1 MDRFFHS
8 VTLDKDKC
16 VGCTNCIK
24 RCPTQAIR
32 VRGGKAQIISERC
45 IDCGECIRVCPHHAK
60 KANHDSLSM
69 LESYR
74 YTVAL
79 PAPALYGQ
87 FNHLD
92 DIDIVLNGLRALGFD
107 EVFEVSRAAEIVSD
121 ATRQLLG
128 DGKLKKPVIS
138 SACPAVVRLIR
149 VRFPDL
155 CDHVLQLKSP
165 MEVAALMARRE
176 AAERSGLPPEE
187 IGIFFISPCA
197 AKVTDVRVP
206 IGIERSNVDGVLA
219 ISDVY
224 PALVGKMNKLE
235 RVEPLAKS
243 GIIGVSWSSIGGEA
257 AGLLNENHLAADG
270 IENVI
275 KVLEELEDEKLQEL
289 DFIELNACA
298 GGCVGGIFA
307 AENGYV
313 ARARIQ
319 RLRKYLPV
327 SCNRLQDA
335 ESGRE
340 LEWTELLEFAPV
352 MKLAENVEE
361 AMRLMQEIDRI
372 SERLPQ
378 LDCGSC
384 GAPTCRALAEDIVRG
399 NAQENDCIFRMRQQI
414 QNIASQLSRLEGYVP
429 GRETAP
435 GSENQDGSTE
445 RKAQAHDG

>member
-1 MDRFFHS
+1 MKYMDRYFHS
-8 VTLDKDKC
+8 VTLEKDLC

-60 KANHDSLSM
+60 KARHDSLSM
-69 LESYR
+69 LENYE
-74 YTVAL
+74 YTIAL

-92 DIDIVLNGLRALGFD
+92 DIDFVLNGLIDLGFD
-107 EVFEVSRAAEIVSD
+107 DIFEVSRGAEIVSD
-121 ATRQLLG
+121 ATRQLMN

-155 CDHVLQLKSP
+155 CDQVLPLKSP
-165 MEVAALMARRE
+165 MEVSAMLAREE
-176 AAERSGLPPEE
+176 AMKKTGLSADK

-206 IGIERSNVDGVLA
+206 IGIEHSRVDGVLA
-219 ISDVY
+219 ISDIY
-224 PALVGKMNKLE
+224 PQLVGKMNK
-235 RVEPLAKS
+235 VEKVKPLS
-243 GIIGVSWSSIGGEA
+243 NCGIIGVSWSCIGGEA
-257 AGLLNENHLAADG
+257 AGLLNENHLSADG

-275 KVLEELEDEKLQEL
+275 QVLEELEDEKLQDL

-313 ARARIQ
+313 AKARIQ

-327 SCNRLQDA
+327 SCNRMEDIGRAASLQWTQP
-335 ESGRE
+335 
-340 LEWTELLEFAPV
+340 LEYTPV
-352 MKLAENVEE
+352 MKLAVNVED
-361 AMRLMQEIDRI
+361 AMRLMQEIDCI
-372 SERLPQ
+372 NARLPQ

-384 GAPTCRALAEDIVRG
+384 GAPACRALAEDIVRG
-399 NAQENDCIFRMRQQI
+399 LANENDCIFLMRQKIQEIAAELSQI
-414 QNIASQLSRLEGYVP
+414 EKSSV
-429 GRETAP
+429 
-435 GSENQDGSTE
+435 SSKDM
-445 RKAQAHDG
+445 

>member
-8 VTLDKDKC
+8 VTLDKEKC

-60 KANHDSLSM
+60 KAGHDPFEM
-69 LESYR
+69 LKDFT

-79 PAPALYGQ
+79 PAPTLYGQ

-92 DIDIVLNGLRALGFD
+92 DIDIVLTGLKAIGFD
-107 EVFEVSRAAEIVSD
+107 DVFEVSRGAEIHSD
-121 ATRQLLG
+121 LTRQLLG
-128 DGKLKKPVIS
+128 DGKLTKPAIS

-155 CDHVLQLKSP
+155 CDHVLPLKAP
-165 MEVAALMARRE
+165 MEIAALLAREE
-176 AAERSGLPPEE
+176 AIKKTGLPSEQ
-187 IGIFFISPCA
+187 IGIFFLSPCA

-206 IGIERSNVDGVLA
+206 IGIPHSNVDGVLS
-219 ISDVY
+219 ISDLY
-224 PALVGKMNKLE
+224 PRLVSAMNHLDK
-235 RVEPLAKS
+235 VEPLARS

-275 KVLEELEDEKLQEL
+275 QVLEELEDEKLQEL

-327 SCNRLQDA
+327 SCNRTEDA
-335 ESGRE
+335 GCAER
-340 LEWTELLEFAPV
+340 LEWTDRLEFAPV
-352 MKLAENVEE
+352 MKLAENVED
-361 AMRLMQEIDRI
+361 AMRLMERIDAI

-384 GAPTCRALAEDIVRG
+384 GAPTCRALAEDAVQG
-399 NAQENDCIFRMRQQI
+399 LAKETDCIFLMRRQI
-414 QNIASQLSRLEGYVP
+414 QDIAVQLSRLEGYVP
-429 GRETAP
+429 P
-435 GSENQDGSTE
+435 SED
-445 RKAQAHDG
+445 

>member
-8 VTLDKDKC
+8 VTLDRSKC

-32 VRGGKAQIISERC
+32 VRSGKAQIISERC

-60 KANHDSLSM
+60 KARYDSRARLQ
-69 LESYR
+69 EFE

-87 FNHLD
+87 FHHLD
-92 DIDIVLNGLRALGFD
+92 DIDVVLSGLKAMGFD
-107 EVFEVSRAAEIVSD
+107 EVFEVSRGAEIVSD
-121 ATRQLLG
+121 ATRQLLN

-138 SACPAVVRLIR
+138 SACPAIVRLIR

-155 CDHVLQLKSP
+155 CDHVLPLKSP
-165 MEVAALMARRE
+165 MEVSAMLAREEAMAKT
-176 AAERSGLPPEE
+176 GLPSEK
-187 IGIFFISPCA
+187 IGIFFLSPCA
-197 AKVTDVRVP
+197 AKVTDARVP
-206 IGIERSNVDGVLA
+206 IGIEHSNVDGVLA
-219 ISDVY
+219 ISDIY
-224 PALVGKMNKLE
+224 PKLVSKMNKLE
-235 RVEPLAKS
+235 QTEPLSKS
-243 GIIGVSWSSIGGEA
+243 GIIGVSWSFIGGEA

-270 IENVI
+270 IDNVI

-307 AENGYV
+307 AENGYA

-327 SCNRLQDA
+327 SCNRLQDVGS
-335 ESGRE
+335 ERQ
-340 LEWTELLEFAPV
+340 LEWSSPLEFAPV
-352 MKLAENVEE
+352 MKLADNVED
-361 AMRLMQEIDRI
+361 AMRLMCNIDAI
-372 SERLPQ
+372 CERLPQ

-399 NAQENDCIFRMRQQI
+399 LAQENDCIFLMRRQI
-414 QNIASQLSRLEGYVP
+414 RDIAGRLSQI
-429 GRETAP
+429 
-435 GSENQDGSTE
+435 E
-445 RKAQAHDG
+445 RSLPEEKQGEEPYDN

>member
-32 VRGGKAQIISERC
+32 VRGGKATIISERC
-45 IDCGECIRVCPHHAK
+45 IDCGECVRVCPHHAK
-60 KANHDSLSM
+60 KARHDPRSL
-69 LESYR
+69 LDNFTYK
-74 YTVAL
+74 VAL
-79 PAPALYGQ
+79 PAPTLYGQ

-92 DIDIVLNGLRALGFD
+92 DIDIVLSGLKAIGFD
-107 EVFEVSRAAEIVSD
+107 DVFEVSRGAEIVSD
-121 ATRQLLG
+121 LTRQLLS
-128 DGKLKKPVIS
+128 DGKLKKPAIS

-155 CDHVLQLKSP
+155 CDHVLPVKSP
-165 MEVAALMARRE
+165 MEVAAMLAREE
-176 AAERSGLPPEE
+176 AVRKTGLPPEK
-187 IGIFFISPCA
+187 IGIFFLSPCA

-206 IGIERSNVDGVLA
+206 IGMEKSNVDGVLA
-219 ISDVY
+219 ISDIY
-224 PALVGKMNKLE
+224 PQLLSAMNHLGH
-235 RVEPLAKS
+235 VEPLAKS

-313 ARARIQ
+313 AKARIQ

-327 SCNRLQDA
+327 SCNRLEDA
-335 ESGRE
+335 GAAAR
-340 LEWTELLEFAPV
+340 LEWTSPLEFAPV
-352 MKLAENVEE
+352 MKLAENVED
-361 AMRLMQEIDRI
+361 AMRMMEEIDAI
-372 SERLPQ
+372 CERLPQ

-384 GAPTCRALAEDIVRG
+384 GAPTCRALAEDAVQGLAR
-399 NAQENDCIFRMRQQI
+399 ETDCIFLMRRQI
-414 QNIASQLSRLEGYVP
+414 QDIATQLTRLEGYVP
-429 GRETAP
+429 PAE
-435 GSENQDGSTE
+435 GSQDEKESGDT
-445 RKAQAHDG
+445 HDDAGDT

>member
-8 VTLDKDKC
+8 VTLDKEKC

-60 KANHDSLSM
+60 KAGHDPFEM
-69 LESYR
+69 LKDFT

-79 PAPALYGQ
+79 PAPTLYGQ

-92 DIDIVLNGLRALGFD
+92 DIDIVLTGLKAIGFD
-107 EVFEVSRAAEIVSD
+107 DVFEVSRGAEIHSD
-121 ATRQLLG
+121 LTRQLLG
-128 DGKLKKPVIS
+128 DGKLKKPAIS

-155 CDHVLQLKSP
+155 CDHVLPLKAP
-165 MEVAALMARRE
+165 MEIAALLAREE
-176 AAERSGLPPEE
+176 AIKKTGLPSEQ
-187 IGIFFISPCA
+187 IGIFFLSPCA

-206 IGIERSNVDGVLA
+206 IGIPHSNVDGVLS
-219 ISDVY
+219 ISDLY
-224 PALVGKMNKLE
+224 PRLVSAMNHLDK
-235 RVEPLAKS
+235 VEPLARS

-275 KVLEELEDEKLQEL
+275 QVLEELEDEKLQEL

-327 SCNRLQDA
+327 SCNRTEDA
-335 ESGRE
+335 GCAER
-340 LEWTELLEFAPV
+340 LEWTDRLEFAPGH
-352 MKLAENVEE
+352 E
-361 AMRLMQEIDRI
+361 AGRERGGRHATDGTHRRHQRAAAPAGLRLLRRADLPGPGGGRRAGAGQGDRLH
-372 SERLPQ
+372 LPHAQ
-378 LDCGSC
+378 ADTGHRRPIKPAGGLR
-384 GAPTCRALAEDIVRG
+384 APLRG
-399 NAQENDCIFRMRQQI
+399 LRRKDNDC
-414 QNIASQLSRLEGYVP
+414 
-429 GRETAP
+429 
-435 GSENQDGSTE
+435 
-445 RKAQAHDG
+445 